1 MGLIKALAEG
11 ISSGLGDQ
19 FKEFVTCPEISKN
32 VLIQRGLVKHGD
44 GNKNPTEGVISNGS
58 KIVVPQGMAMM
69 LIENGAIKEFSAE
82 PGEYTWDSGSEP
94 SVFTGNFF
102 QGVADTFKT
111 IGKRF
116 TYGGQAPTDQRVY
129 YVNLL
134 AITGNKF
141 GSPQPKKITDEK
153 YGMLEVTFF
162 GEYAFQ
168 VKDPIILVNNVIG
181 ANPKD
186 TVTYEDVVG
195 GQLKS
200 KFVEQITQAIT
211 IVMRKHKVSFGDI
224 GMYGG
229 DISTE
234 MNTIL
239 DESWRQNYGLEITDV
254 ALADVNLT
262 DESMERVSRIDDATI
277 FSNPNLQ
284 SGLMAQ
290 STAKAMETAAGNSA
304 GAMMGFMGMNMANQ
318 SGANMMGAINQ
329 NPNYANAMPAAA
341 PVQNQPEPGSLF
353 AKPEPAPAPVETP
366 VAEMPTPVQE
376 PVAATP
382 VEPVAQVAET
392 PAVPKFCPNCGTQ
405 TSGANFC
412 GNCGQKLN

>member
-1 MGLIKALAEG
+1 MGLIKAFTEG
-11 ISSGLGDQ
+11 LSSSFGDQ
-19 FKEFVTCPEISKN
+19 FKEFVVCPNIEKN
-32 VLIQRGLVKHGD
+32 VLIQRGEVRHGD

-94 SVFTGNFF
+94 SIFTGGFF
-102 QGVADTFKT
+102 KGIADTFRT
-111 IGKRF
+111 AGKRF
-116 TYGGQAPTDQRVY
+116 TYGGMAPTDQRVY

-168 VKDPIILVNNVIG
+168 VKDPIILVQNVVG
-181 ANPKD
+181 ANPKN
-186 TVTYEDVVG
+186 TITYEEVVG
-195 GQLKS
+195 EQLKS

-211 IVMRKHKVSFGDI
+211 IVMRKHKVSFGDM

-229 DISTE
+229 DISNE

-239 DESWRQNYGLEITDV
+239 DESWRQQYGLEITDV
-254 ALADVNLT
+254 ALADINLT
-262 DESMERVSRIDDATI
+262 EESMKRVSRIDDATI

-290 STAKAMETAAGNSA
+290 ASAEAMQTAAGNES

-318 SGANMMGAINQ
+318 SGVNMMGAVNQ
-329 NPNYANAMPAAA
+329 NVNQTYQA
-341 PVQNQPEPGSLF
+341 PIHNQPEPGTLF
-353 AKPEPAPAPVETP
+353 NHPEMVSTPTVELKKEE
-366 VAEMPTPVQE
+366 VS
-376 PVAATP
+376 
-382 VEPVAQVAET
+382 VEESEQINNIPN
-392 PAVPKFCPNCGTQ
+392 FCPNCGTK
-405 TSGANFC
+405 TTGSNFC
-412 GNCGQKLN
+412 GNCGQRLN

>member
-1 MGLIKALAEG
+1 MGLIKALTSG
-11 ISSGLGDQ
+11 VSSSFGDQ
-19 FKEFVTCPEISKN
+19 FKEFVVCPTIEKN
-32 VLIQRGLVKHGD
+32 VLIQRGEVRHGD

-58 KIVVPQGMAMM
+58 KISVPQGMAMM

-94 SVFTGNFF
+94 SIFTGGFF
-102 QGVADTFKT
+102 KGVGDTFKT

-116 TYGGQAPTDQRVY
+116 TYGGMAPTDQRVY

-168 VKDPIILVNNVIG
+168 VKDPIVLVQNVIG

-211 IVMRKHKVSFGDI
+211 IVMRKHKVSFGDM

-229 DISTE
+229 DISNE
-234 MNTIL
+234 MNVIL
-239 DESWRQNYGLEITDV
+239 NDSWRQQYGLEITDV
-254 ALADVNLT
+254 ALTDINLT
-262 DESMERVSRIDDATI
+262 EESMARVSRIDDATI

-290 STAKAMETAAGNSA
+290 SSAKAMETAAGNTA
-304 GAMMGFMGMNMANQ
+304 GAMVGFMGMNMATQ
-318 SGANMMGAINQ
+318 AGTTMMGAVNQ
-329 NPNYANAMPAAA
+329 NATGAFQQ
-341 PVQNQPEPGSLF
+341 PVQNQPEPGTIFSHEE
-353 AKPEPAPAPVETP
+353 KQPE
-366 VAEMPTPVQE
+366 VAPVQE
-376 PVAATP
+376 QVQTQEAPATG
-382 VEPVAQVAET
+382 ET
-392 PAVPKFCPNCGTQ
+392 VQPEESVQSNEPAVAPTTGSKFCPNCGNP
-405 TSGANFC
+405 SNGGNFC
-412 GNCGQKLN
+412 TNCGTKLN

>member
-1 MGLIKALAEG
+1 MGLIKAFTEG
-11 ISSGLGDQ
+11 LSTSFGDQ
-19 FKEFVTCPEISKN
+19 FKEFVVCPEISKD
-32 VLIQRGLVKHGD
+32 VLIQRGIVRHGD
-44 GNKNPTEGVISNGS
+44 GNKNPTEGIISNGS
-58 KIVVPQGMAMM
+58 KINVPQGMAMM

-82 PGEYTWDSGSEP
+82 PGEYIWDSGSEP
-94 SVFTGNFF
+94 SVFTGGFF
-102 QGVADTFKT
+102 KGIADTFKNV
-111 IGKRF
+111 GKRF
-116 TYGGQAPTDQRVY
+116 TYGGMAPTDQRVY
-129 YVNLL
+129 YVNML

-168 VKDPIILVNNVIG
+168 VKDPIVLVQNVIG

-186 TVTYEDVVG
+186 TLTYEEVVG

-211 IVMRKHKVSFGDI
+211 VVMRKHKVSFGDI

-229 DISTE
+229 DISNE
-234 MNTIL
+234 MNVIL

-262 DESMERVSRIDDATI
+262 EESMERVSRIDDATI

-290 STAKAMETAAGNSA
+290 SSAKAMEAAASNTA
-304 GAMMGFMGMNMANQ
+304 GAMVGFMGMNMANQ
-318 SGANMMGAINQ
+318 TGANMMGAVNQ
-329 NPNYANAMPAAA
+329 NVAGDYQA
-341 PVQNQPEPGSLF
+341 PTNNQPEPGTLF
-353 AKPEPAPAPVETP
+353 SHSEPQAEP
-366 VAEMPTPVQE
+366 VAET
-376 PVAATP
+376 
-382 VEPVAQVAET
+382 ET
-392 PAVPKFCPNCGTQ
+392 NVSEQPAVPEANTEILSSVPNFCPNCGTK

-412 GNCGQKLN
+412 SNCGQKLN

>member
-1 MGLIKALAEG
+1 MGLIKAFTEG
-11 ISSGLGDQ
+11 LSSGLGDQ
-19 FKEFVTCPEISKN
+19 FKEYVVCPEISKD
-32 VLIQRGLVKHGD
+32 VLIQRGEVKHGD

-82 PGEYTWDSGSEP
+82 AGEYTWDSGTEP
-94 SVFTGNFF
+94 SVFTGGFF
-102 QGVADTFKT
+102 KGIGETIKT

-116 TYGGQAPTDQRVY
+116 TYGGMAPTDQRVY

-168 VKDPIILVNNVIG
+168 VKDPVILVQNVIG

-186 TVTYEDVVG
+186 TLTYDEVVG

-211 IVMRKHKVSFGDI
+211 IVMRKHKVSFGDM

-229 DISTE
+229 DISNE
-234 MNTIL
+234 MNVIL
-239 DESWRQNYGLEITDV
+239 DESWRQQYGLEITDV
-254 ALADVNLT
+254 ALADINLT
-262 DESMERVSRIDDATI
+262 EESMQRVSRIDDATI

-290 STAKAMETAAGNSA
+290 STAKAMETAAGNEA
-304 GAMMGFMGMNMANQ
+304 GAMVGFMGMNMTNQ
-318 SGANMMGAINQ
+318 AGVNMMGAVNQ
-329 NPNYANAMPAAA
+329 NVNGAYQA
-341 PVQNQPEPGSLF
+341 PVNNQPEPGTLF
-353 AKPEPAPAPVETP
+353 SHPEPQVASTP
-366 VAEMPTPVQE
+366 EVQPVQE
-376 PVAATP
+376 TVAPATQ
-382 VEPVAQVAET
+382 EPVQQ
-392 PAVPKFCPNCGTQ
+392 PAPEANVNIPNFCPNCGTK
-405 TSGANFC
+405 TAGANFC
-412 GNCGQKLN
+412 SNCGQKLN

>member
-1 MGLIKALAEG
+1 MGLIKAFTEG
-11 ISSGLGDQ
+11 LSSSFGDQ
-19 FKEFVTCPEISKN
+19 FKEYVVCPEISKD
-32 VLIQRGLVKHGD
+32 VLIQRGEVRHGE
-44 GNKNPTEGVISNGS
+44 GNKNPTDGVISNGS

-82 PGEYTWDSGSEP
+82 AGEYTWDSGSEP
-94 SVFTGNFF
+94 SVFTGGFF
-102 QGVADTFKT
+102 KGIGETIKT

-116 TYGGQAPTDQRVY
+116 TYGGMAPTDQRVY

-168 VKDPIILVNNVIG
+168 VKDPVILVQNVIG

-186 TVTYEDVVG
+186 SLTYDEVVG

-211 IVMRKHKVSFGDI
+211 IVMRKHKVSFGDM

-229 DISTE
+229 DISNE
-234 MNTIL
+234 MNVIL
-239 DESWRQNYGLEITDV
+239 DESWRQQYGLEITDV
-254 ALADVNLT
+254 ALADINLT
-262 DESMERVSRIDDATI
+262 EESMQRVSRIDDATI

-290 STAKAMETAAGNSA
+290 STAKAMETAAGNEA
-304 GAMMGFMGMNMANQ
+304 GAMVGFMGMNMTSQ
-318 SGANMMGAINQ
+318 VGANMMGAVNQ
-329 NPNYANAMPAAA
+329 NVTGAYQA
-341 PVQNQPEPGSLF
+341 PVNNQPEPGTIF
-353 AKPEPAPAPVETP
+353 NKPEAAPVAQEAPTAVETP
-366 VAEMPTPVQE
+366 
-376 PVAATP
+376 ATNIP
-382 VEPVAQVAET
+382 N
-392 PAVPKFCPNCGTQ
+392 FCPNCGTK
-405 TSGANFC
+405 TTGANFC

>member
-1 MGLIKALAEG
+1 MGLIKAFTEG
-11 ISSGLGDQ
+11 LSTSFGDQ
-19 FKEFVTCPEISKN
+19 FKEFVVCPEISKD
-32 VLIQRGLVKHGD
+32 VLIQRGIVRHGD
-44 GNKNPTEGVISNGS
+44 GNKNPTEGIISNGS
-58 KIVVPQGMAMM
+58 KISVPQGMAMM

-82 PGEYTWDSGSEP
+82 PGEYIWDSGSEP
-94 SVFTGNFF
+94 SVFTGGFF
-102 QGVADTFKT
+102 KGIADTFKNV
-111 IGKRF
+111 GKRF
-116 TYGGQAPTDQRVY
+116 TYGGMAPTDQRVY
-129 YVNLL
+129 YVNML

-168 VKDPIILVNNVIG
+168 VKDPIVLVQNVIG

-186 TVTYEDVVG
+186 TLTYEEVVG

-211 IVMRKHKVSFGDI
+211 VVMRKHKVSFGDI

-229 DISTE
+229 DISNE
-234 MNTIL
+234 MNVIL

-262 DESMERVSRIDDATI
+262 EESMERVSRIDDATI

-290 STAKAMETAAGNSA
+290 SSAKAMEAAASNTA
-304 GAMMGFMGMNMANQ
+304 GAMVGFMGMNMANQ
-318 SGANMMGAINQ
+318 TGANMMGAVNQ
-329 NPNYANAMPAAA
+329 NVAGAYQA
-341 PVQNQPEPGSLF
+341 PTNNQPEPGTLF
-353 AKPEPAPAPVETP
+353 SHSEPQAEP
-366 VAEMPTPVQE
+366 VAET
-376 PVAATP
+376 
-382 VEPVAQVAET
+382 ET
-392 PAVPKFCPNCGTQ
+392 NVSEQPEVPEANTEILSSVPNFCPNCGTK

-412 GNCGQKLN
+412 SNCGQKLN

>member
-1 MGLIKALAEG
+1 MGLIKAFTEG
-11 ISSGLGDQ
+11 LSSGLGDQ
-19 FKEFVTCPEISKN
+19 FKEFVVCPEMSKD
-32 VLIQRGLVKHGD
+32 VLIQRGEVRHGD

-82 PGEYTWDSGSEP
+82 PGEYIWDSGSEP
-94 SVFTGNFF
+94 SVFTGGFF
-102 QGVADTFKT
+102 KGIGETFKT

-116 TYGGQAPTDQRVY
+116 TYGGMAPTDQRVY
-129 YVNLL
+129 YVNML

-181 ANPKD
+181 SNPKD
-186 TVTYEDVVG
+186 TLTYDEVVG

-229 DISTE
+229 DISNE

-239 DESWRQNYGLEITDV
+239 DQSWRQQYGLEITDV

-290 STAKAMETAAGNSA
+290 STAKAMETAAGNDA
-304 GAMMGFMGMNMANQ
+304 GAMVGFMGMNMTNQ
-318 SGANMMGAINQ
+318 AGVNMMSAVNQ
-329 NPNYANAMPAAA
+329 NVNGAYQA
-341 PVQNQPEPGSLF
+341 PVQNQPEPGTLF
-353 AKPEPAPAPVETP
+353 SHPEAEVKPVEVEEVKPE
-366 VAEMPTPVQE
+366 VAS
-376 PVAATP
+376 
-382 VEPVAQVAET
+382 VEPVTDASI
-392 PAVPKFCPNCGTQ
+392 PNFCPNCGTK
-405 TSGANFC
+405 TSGSNFC
-412 GNCGQKLN
+412 GNCGHKLN

>member
-1 MGLIKALAEG
+1 MGLIKAFTQGL
-11 ISSGLGDQ
+11 SSGFGDQ
-19 FKEFVTCPEISKN
+19 FKEYVVCPEVSKD
-32 VLIQRGLVKHGD
+32 VLIQRGEVRHGD
-44 GNKNPTEGVISNGS
+44 GNKNPTDGIISNGS

-94 SVFTGNFF
+94 SVFTGGFF
-102 QGVADTFKT
+102 KGIGETFKT

-116 TYGGQAPTDQRVY
+116 TYGGLAPTDQRVY
-129 YVNLL
+129 YVNML

-168 VKDPIILVNNVIG
+168 VKDPILLVNNVIG
-181 ANPKD
+181 SNPKD
-186 TVTYEDVVG
+186 TLTYDDVVG

-200 KFVEQITQAIT
+200 KFIEQITKAIT
-211 IVMRKHKVSFGDI
+211 VVMRKHKVSFGDM

-229 DISTE
+229 DISDE
-234 MNTIL
+234 MNQIL
-239 DESWRQNYGLEITDV
+239 DESWRQAYGLEITDV
-254 ALADVNLT
+254 ALTDINLT

-290 STAKAMETAAGNSA
+290 ASAEALTTAAGNTA
-304 GAMMGFMGMNMANQ
+304 GSMVGFMGMNMANQ
-318 SGANMMGAINQ
+318 AGVNMMGAVNQ
-329 NPNYANAMPAAA
+329 NVNGVNQQS
-341 PVQNQPEPGSLF
+341 VNNQPEPGTIF
-353 AKPEPAPAPVETP
+353 ARPEQEIQQPVTSEQQT
-366 VAEMPTPVQE
+366 TG
-376 PVAATP
+376 
-382 VEPVAQVAET
+382 
-392 PAVPKFCPNCGTQ
+392 PKFCPNCGTK
-405 TSGANFC
+405 TEGGKFC
-412 GNCGQKLN
+412 SNCGQQLN

>member
-1 MGLIKALAEG
+1 MGLIKAITSG
-11 ISSGLGDQ
+11 ISSSLGDQ
-19 FKEFVTCPEISKN
+19 FKEFVVCPEIEKN
-32 VLIQRGLVKHGD
+32 VLIQRGEVKHGD

-82 PGEYTWDSGSEP
+82 AGEYTWDSGSEP
-94 SVFTGNFF
+94 SVFTGGFF
-102 QGVADTFKT
+102 KGIGETFKT

-116 TYGGQAPTDQRVY
+116 TYGGMAPTDQRVY
-129 YVNLL
+129 YVNML

-168 VKDPIILVNNVIG
+168 VKDPIILVQNVIG

-186 TVTYEDVVG
+186 TITYEEVVG

-211 IVMRKHKVSFGDI
+211 IVMRKHKVSFGDM

-229 DISTE
+229 DISNE
-234 MNTIL
+234 MNIIL
-239 DESWRQNYGLEITDV
+239 DESWRQQYGLEITDV
-254 ALADVNLT
+254 ALADINLT
-262 DESMERVSRIDDATI
+262 EESMKRVSRIDDATI

-290 STAKAMETAAGNSA
+290 ASAEAIQNAATNDA
-304 GAMMGFMGMNMANQ
+304 GAMVGFMGMNMAGQAGSNL
-318 SGANMMGAINQ
+318 MGAANQ
-329 NPNYANAMPAAA
+329 NAGGNYQAPAT
-341 PVQNQPEPGSLF
+341 NQPEPGTLF
-353 AKPEPAPAPVETP
+353 NHTEPTSNPSSASEPSNSTVEMVAPNTSTP
-366 VAEMPTPVQE
+366 TEVS
-376 PVAATP
+376 
-382 VEPVAQVAET
+382 AET
-392 PAVPKFCPNCGTQ
+392 TTPKFCSNCGAKL
-405 TSGANFC
+405 GGGNFC
-412 GNCGQKLN
+412 SNCGQKIN

>member
-1 MGLIKALAEG
+1 MGLIKAFTAGL
-11 ISSGLGDQ
+11 SSSFGDQ
-19 FKEFVTCPEISKN
+19 FKEFVVCPNIDKN
-32 VLIQRGLVKHGD
+32 VLIQRGEVKHGD

-94 SVFTGNFF
+94 SIFTGGFF
-102 QGVADTFKT
+102 KGIADTFRT
-111 IGKRF
+111 AGKRF
-116 TYGGQAPTDQRVY
+116 TYGGMAPTDQRVY

-168 VKDPIILVNNVIG
+168 VKDPIILVQNVIG

-186 TVTYEDVVG
+186 TITYEEVVG

-211 IVMRKHKVSFGDI
+211 IVMRKHKVSFGDM

-229 DISTE
+229 DISNE

-239 DESWRQNYGLEITDV
+239 DESWRRQYGLEITDV
-254 ALADVNLT
+254 ALADINLT
-262 DESMERVSRIDDATI
+262 EESMKRVSRIDDATI

-290 STAKAMETAAGNSA
+290 ASAEAMQTAAGNEA
-304 GAMMGFMGMNMANQ
+304 GAMVGFMGMNMANQ
-318 SGANMMGAINQ
+318 SGANMMGTVNQ
-329 NPNYANAMPAAA
+329 NVTGVYQS
-341 PVQNQPEPGSLF
+341 PVNNQPEPGTIF
-353 AKPEPAPAPVETP
+353 NHP
-366 VAEMPTPVQE
+366 EMPVTPIVEEKKEKNTSVVENQQE
-376 PVAATP
+376 ANIPN
-382 VEPVAQVAET
+382 
-392 PAVPKFCPNCGTQ
+392 FCPNCGTK
-405 TSGANFC
+405 TSGSNFC

>member
-1 MGLIKALAEG
+1 MGLIKAFTDG
-11 ISSGLGDQ
+11 VSSSFGDQ
-19 FKEFVTCPEISKN
+19 FKELVTCPEISKD
-32 VLIQRGLVKHGD
+32 VLIQRGEVKHGD

-58 KIVVPQGMAMM
+58 KIIVPQGMAMM

-82 PGEYTWDSGSEP
+82 PGEYVWDSSTEP
-94 SVFTGNFF
+94 SVFTGGFF
-102 QGVADTFKT
+102 KGIGETIKN

-116 TYGGQAPTDQRVY
+116 TYGGMAPTDQRVY

-168 VKDPIILVNNVIG
+168 VKDPVILVQNVIG

-186 TVTYEDVVG
+186 TLTYEEIVG

-211 IVMRKHKVSFGDI
+211 IVMRKHKVSFGDM

-229 DISTE
+229 DISNE
-234 MNTIL
+234 MNVIL
-239 DESWRQNYGLEITDV
+239 DESWRQQYGLEITDV
-254 ALADVNLT
+254 ALADINLT
-262 DESMERVSRIDDATI
+262 EESMQRVSRIDDATI

-290 STAKAMETAAGNSA
+290 STAKAMETAAGNEA

-318 SGANMMGAINQ
+318 AGVNMMGAVNQ
-329 NPNYANAMPAAA
+329 NVTGNYQA
-341 PVQNQPEPGSLF
+341 PVNNQPEPGTLF
-353 AKPEPAPAPVETP
+353 GSSEPAAPVTEST
-366 VAEMPTPVQE
+366 QE
-376 PVAATP
+376 SVVAAEASIP
-382 VEPVAQVAET
+382 N
-392 PAVPKFCPNCGTQ
+392 FCPNCGNKTEG
-405 TSGANFC
+405 TNFC
-412 GNCGQKLN
+412 SNCGQKLN